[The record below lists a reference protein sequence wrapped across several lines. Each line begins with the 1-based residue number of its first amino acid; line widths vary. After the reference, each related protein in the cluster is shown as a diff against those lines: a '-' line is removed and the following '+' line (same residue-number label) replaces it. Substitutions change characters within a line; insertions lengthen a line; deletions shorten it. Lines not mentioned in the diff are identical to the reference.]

1 MLKNC
6 TMVIGNGNGKSLAEA
21 VRNEIQ
27 ILPHTKTSLGEGIV
41 NYSALAR
48 KLMPKLSD
56 KLGKKLNE
64 ESVIVAIKRY
74 SDEMG
79 HQEAEKSYLD
89 MFANSQ
95 ITLQDNM
102 CYTHFKKN
110 KEVIEKVDKLFS
122 AEDWKLG
129 EMRVL
134 IHGADQVM
142 VIMKENRVRE
152 LLKELDES
160 VINSFSQ
167 SSLLTLNLPYESYST
182 YGIIAEVTSLLAKQG
197 ISLELISSPPDL
209 HILVDEKD
217 AERTYSTFKQLIK
230 DSQKALE
237 EQK

>member
-1 MLKNC
+1 M
-6 TMVIGNGNGKSLAEA
+6 ISGNGNGTSLAEA
-21 VRNEIQ
+21 VRNEIK

-48 KLMPKLSD
+48 KLMPKLSE

-64 ESVIVAIKRY
+64 ESVIVAIKRFA
-74 SDEMG
+74 DGMGNQEM
-79 HQEAEKSYLD
+79 EASYLD
-89 MFANSQ
+89 TFANSH

-110 KEVIEKVDKLFS
+110 NGVVEKVDKLF
-122 AEDWKLG
+122 AEEDWKLG

-142 VIMKENRVRE
+142 VIMKENRVRGLLEE
-152 LLKELDES
+152 LNAD
-160 VINSFSQ
+160 VINSFEK

-209 HILVDEKD
+209 HILVDEND

>member
-1 MLKNC
+1 
-6 TMVIGNGNGKSLAEA
+6 MVGGNGNNKSLAEA

-48 KLMPKLSD
+48 KLIPKLSE

-74 SDEMG
+74 ADEMG
-79 HQEAEKSYLD
+79 QQEAGTSYLD
-89 MFANSQ
+89 TFANSQ

-110 KEVIEKVDKLFS
+110 DDVVEKVDKLF
-122 AEDWKLG
+122 AQEDWKLG

-142 VIMKENRVRE
+142 VIMKENRIRG
-152 LLKELDES
+152 LLKELDKNI
-160 VINSFSQ
+160 INSFAQ

-209 HILVDEKD
+209 HILVNEDD

-230 DSQKALE
+230 DSQRALE
-237 EQK
+237 ENK

>member
-1 MLKNC
+1 
-6 TMVIGNGNGKSLAEA
+6 
-21 VRNEIQ
+21 
-27 ILPHTKTSLGEGIV
+27 
-41 NYSALAR
+41 
-48 KLMPKLSD
+48 
-56 KLGKKLNE
+56 
-64 ESVIVAIKRY
+64 
-74 SDEMG
+74 
-79 HQEAEKSYLD
+79 
-89 MFANSQ
+89 
-95 ITLQDNM
+95 M

-160 VINSFSQ
+160 VINSFAQ

-230 DSQKALE
+230 NSQKAVE